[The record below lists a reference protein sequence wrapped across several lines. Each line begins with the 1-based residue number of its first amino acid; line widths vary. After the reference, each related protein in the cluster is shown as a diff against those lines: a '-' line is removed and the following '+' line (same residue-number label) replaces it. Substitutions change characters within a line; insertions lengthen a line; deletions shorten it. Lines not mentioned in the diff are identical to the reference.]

1 MSSVF
6 EIVDYTTKKNC
17 LIVSGIYRGFSA
29 TTGAITDDLNLNSST
44 LTHKV
49 DQANILDSSD
59 RHSDPVTGSHIGA
72 MLLMEIARQGS
83 RQARKSLGKEVARQ
97 GSRWARGYLRIGI
110 RVS

>member
-6 EIVDYTTKKNC
+6 EIVDFTTKKSC
-17 LIVSGIYRGFSA
+17 LIVGDTYRSFSA
-29 TTGAITDDLNLNSST
+29 TTGAIADDLNSST

-49 DQANILDSSD
+49 DQVNILDRSD
-59 RHSDPVTGSHIGA
+59 RHSDPVTGSRIGP
-72 MLLMEIARQGS
+72 MRLLEAATQGS
-83 RQARKSLGKEVARQ
+83 RQARKLLSKEVTRQ